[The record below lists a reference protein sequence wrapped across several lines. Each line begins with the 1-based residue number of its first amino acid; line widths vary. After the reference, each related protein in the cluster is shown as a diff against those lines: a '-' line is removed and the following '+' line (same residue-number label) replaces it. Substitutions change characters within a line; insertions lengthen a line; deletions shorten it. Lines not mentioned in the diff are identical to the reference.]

1 MAKALHFGAGNIGRG
16 FIGKLL
22 SEAGYEV
29 YFIDI
34 NEAIINGLKE
44 KKEYTVEVV
53 GDNSVK
59 EIVKN
64 VTGLFSND
72 IETIKEVGNE
82 ANIITT
88 AIGPNVLP
96 IIAKSVAEVIKV
108 RRENENKQFLNVI
121 ACENMIKGSTF
132 LKEKVYESLNE
143 FDKVFADEYVAFV
156 DSAVDR
162 IVPPTSGEI
171 TDPTYVVVE
180 EFYEWIVDK
189 NQIKGDLE
197 ITGMTKVD
205 NLMAYLERKLFT
217 LNTGHAITAYIGKSK
232 GIKTVDQ
239 SILDEEVREIVL
251 GAMKESGEVLI
262 KRYDFDRE
270 THYKYIDKI
279 LKRFENKYLNDDVE
293 RVGRQPIRKLGKNE
307 RLIKPLLGTVEY
319 GTENDKLI
327 EGIVYALKFDGS
339 DEETVKLQAELK
351 EKNIKDVLNEISEN
365 IIPEQILE
373 KIVEKYNK

>member
-171 TDPTYVVVE
+171 TDPTYVIVE

-239 SILDEEVREIVL
+239 SILNEEVREIVL

-262 KRYDFDRE
+262 KRYNFDRE

-365 IIPEQILE
+365 VIPEQILE

>member
-1 MAKALHFGAGNIGRG
+1 M
-16 FIGKLL
+16 
-22 SEAGYEV
+22 
-29 YFIDI
+29 
-34 NEAIINGLKE
+34 
-44 KKEYTVEVV
+44 
-53 GDNSVK
+53 
-59 EIVKN
+59 KN

-171 TDPTYVVVE
+171 TDPTYVIVE

-365 IIPEQILE
+365 VIPEQILE